1 MKDVITLTSAEIE
14 YLLRAFLREVLGVGP
29 FCNIADKC
37 DETETELYQGFVE
50 DFIEDANLNEI
61 IECEREYDDE
71 LEEPEEE
78 GEENSESKSEAKQGW
93 ICPKCGE
100 VLSPYIDTCP
110 YCKKKPDNALSELIC
125 GPTVAFD
132 GFDIK

>member
-14 YLLRAFLREVLGVGP
+14 YLLRAFLREVLGWWP
-29 FCNIADKC
+29 FRNIADKC
-37 DETETELYQGFVE
+37 DKTETELCQGFVE
-50 DFIEDANLNEI
+50 YFIEDANLNEI

-100 VLSPYIDTCP
+100 TISPYVETCP
-110 YCKKKPDNALSELIC
+110 YCRKKEDNNLFGIC
-125 GPTVAFD
+125 GSTVSY
-132 GFDIK
+132 